1 MSEEG
6 GGWRRREEGEKG
18 GGGGQDLCTVTQSIC
33 YLLSAQWSELGF
45 LLFGSFL
52 LLVEARMSGGGE
64 GFENSMD

>member
-1 MSEEG
+1 MAESCVRG
-6 GGWRRREEGEKG
+6 GRRREEGEKG
-18 GGGGQDLCTVTQSIC
+18 GGGGQDLCTVTQSI